1 MTMRT
6 FDRKKTREGWGDGL
20 IDIGEQHGDVVVMVG
35 DNAISCNVDR
45 FGERWPDRFYE
56 MGISEMHM
64 VNAAAGMSLMGKV
77 TFYVTYSAFG
87 VGRVYDQLR
96 VTVGYTPCNVKIGG
110 AHSGLSVGP
119 DGATHQMMED
129 LACMLALPNY
139 TVLTPADY
147 WETRKAVEAAHAI
160 NGPVY
165 IRFGRESV
173 PIVTTETDPFEV
185 GKARIMAEGND
196 ATCIAI
202 GTMVAEALLA
212 HDKLAEDGI
221 GLRVINMST
230 LKPLDTEVIL
240 SAARETKAIVTAE
253 EHQLHGG
260 LASVVAQTVS
270 KHAPVPMDYVAVED
284 RYGRS
289 GDSEELLDLYGLR
302 WWKIVEK
309 VNKLIY
315 A

>member
-45 FGERWPDRFYE
+45 FAESWPDRFYE

-64 VNAAAGMSLMGKV
+64 VNAAAGMSLLGKV
-77 TFYVTYSAFG
+77 PFYVTYSAFG

-147 WETRKAVEAAHAI
+147 WETRKAVAAAHAI

-173 PIVTTETDPFEV
+173 PIVTTEADPFEV
-185 GKARIMAEGND
+185 GKARVLAEGED

-240 SAARETKAIVTAE
+240 GAARETKGIVTAE

-270 KHAPVPMDYVAVED
+270 RHAPVPMDYVAVED

-309 VNKLIY
+309 VKGLLQL
-315 A
+315 